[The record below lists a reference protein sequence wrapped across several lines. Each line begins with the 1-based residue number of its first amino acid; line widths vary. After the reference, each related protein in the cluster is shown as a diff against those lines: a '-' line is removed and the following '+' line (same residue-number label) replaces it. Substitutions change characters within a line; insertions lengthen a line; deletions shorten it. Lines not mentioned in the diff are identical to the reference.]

1 MARYKKNNY
10 NDFSTRISRGSYQQ
24 DEDTL
29 FDTLKRLIILGVAV
43 VCIILYLVFCVL
55 RGNKNDDL
63 KGVASDDFV
72 DDEQEKQ

>member
-29 FDTLKRLIILGVAV
+29 FDTLKRLIILGVAICLGGLV
-43 VCIILYLVFCVL
+43 SLKAYLTVY
-55 RGNKNDDL
+55 NN
-63 KGVASDDFV
+63 ASIF
-72 DDEQEKQ
+72 